1 MIHKRFHGSLLPML
15 GGLAVAGLV
24 LTGCG
29 GSTDTAATSTTTAPS
44 TTASQASP
52 SLPNTGDSAPPA
64 AGSSGSSGSELPAG
78 SDTPAASDTAVASD
92 TSVASGAESPS
103 TDGPAA
109 SAPCP
114 GADDLRQAAEAD
126 AISASLTPPIDFGAP
141 TCAGDWAIAQT
152 PQWAIADPSR
162 NVQPASVL
170 FRYSA
175 GAWTPVTLGSAIDC
189 VSQGVPT
196 EVAAQLGCGG

>member
-1 MIHKRFHGSLLPML
+1 MIHNRFHGSLLPML

-64 AGSSGSSGSELPAG
+64 AGSSGSELPAG
-78 SDTPAASDTAVASD
+78 SDTPAASDTAVAPD
-92 TSVASGAESPS
+92 TSVAPGAESPS

-114 GADDLRQAAEAD
+114 GADDLRLAAEAD

-189 VSQGVPT
+189 VSQGVPA
-196 EVAAQLGCGG
+196 ELAAQLGCGG